1 MSTDTRPAAA
11 TTTATAAA
19 EWLKLRSVRS
29 TWWFVGGATA
39 VMLLG
44 TGLEVDDGDP
54 VGLQSLGTAATTM
67 INFVQYVLLALGIVA
82 MTNEFG
88 NRSITVTVMGT
99 PSRIRVMLA
108 KAWVVGGTVFA
119 VGTAVVLLGVGV
131 SAARFGELGLL
142 DGRALGQILAMGGY
156 LAAVAVVGLG
166 LGTVVRR
173 TAGTLAILV
182 LLLLLVP
189 EVLALLAARLGG
201 PWVAAIGDYTPG
213 PAGYRFIAGD
223 WGWGLVLAGWA
234 LAAVAA
240 GVWALRRRDV

>member
-1 MSTDTRPAAA
+1 
-11 TTTATAAA
+11 
-19 EWLKLRSVRS
+19 
-29 TWWFVGGATA
+29 
-39 VMLLG
+39 
-44 TGLEVDDGDP
+44 
-54 VGLQSLGTAATTM
+54 M
-67 INFVQYVLLALGIVA
+67 INFVQYILLALGIVA

-88 NRSITVTVMGT
+88 NRSITITVMGT

-108 KAWVVGGTVFA
+108 KAWVVGGAVFA
-119 VGTAVVLLGVGV
+119 VGTRGGSPRRRGLGRSVPA
-131 SAARFGELGLL
+131 SLGLL

-189 EVLALLAARLGG
+189 EVLALLAARLDA

-223 WGWGLVLAGWA
+223 WEWGLVLAGWA